1 MRNSELARVVQETL
15 QPEGVSVWLKDAP
28 TRIS

>member
-1 MRNSELARVVQETL
+1 MRNSELTRLVQETL
-15 QPEGVSVWLKDAP
+15 QSEGVSVWLKDTP

>member
-1 MRNSELARVVQETL
+1 MRSSELTRVVQETL
-15 QPEGVSVWLKDAP
+15 QPEQVSVCLKDTP